1 MPGFSGTG
9 PAGMGPLTGGRRGY
23 CVVPAGNN
31 PGMPYGISGIGNY
44 PVNASYSYQSA
55 YGRSYNL
62 PYQYPN
68 YAGRSSGYLGFLRGR
83 GAGRA
88 FPRGVG
94 IRGRGRRF

>member
-9 PAGMGPLTGGRRGY
+9 PAGMGPLTGRGRGY
-23 CVVPAGNN
+23 CVVPAGSK
-31 PGMPYGISGIGNY
+31 PGVGNY
-44 PVNASYSYQSA
+44 PVNAPYSYQHA

-68 YAGRSSGYLGFLRGR
+68 YAGRSSGYLGFFRGR